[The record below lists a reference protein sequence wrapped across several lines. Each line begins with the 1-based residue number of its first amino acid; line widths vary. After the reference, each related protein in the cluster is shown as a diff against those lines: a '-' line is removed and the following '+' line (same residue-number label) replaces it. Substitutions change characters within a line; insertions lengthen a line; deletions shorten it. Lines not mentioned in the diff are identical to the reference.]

1 MYRLRNFLQSVNGL
15 SPDQVL
21 SDELFCAETDIK
33 MTFRTNQMRDSL
45 AAYTYT
51 LVQRGQLNL
60 LYNGRMLTLQRGDL
74 YIYSPGFQ
82 VTIVSGTEDY
92 HGICLMAD
100 EGLTLEMPTIRDII
114 RAAYLPVAEWG
125 QPVVRVPEPYFDRL
139 WHRMYEVMDYLYS
152 THRFRAEALRTLYT
166 LFVLDLT
173 DIQERA
179 VSSHRYGERTT
190 ELFISFMR
198 LLPKH
203 FVEHHDIGFY
213 AAELCITT
221 THLSRIV
228 RQITGHTVMDYI
240 NQMLLMEA
248 SWLLQT
254 TDLSLAA
261 VADRLCFA
269 DQSSFSKFFVR
280 MKGVPPKKFRM
291 ER

>member
-33 MTFRTNQMRDSL
+33 MTFRTNDMRDSL

-51 LVQRGQLNL
+51 LVQRGQLNF

-92 HGICLMAD
+92 HAICLMAD

-114 RAAYLPVAEWG
+114 RAAYLP
-125 QPVVRVPEPYFDRL
+125 
-139 WHRMYEVMDYLYS
+139 
-152 THRFRAEALRTLYT
+152 
-166 LFVLDLT
+166 
-173 DIQERA
+173 
-179 VSSHRYGERTT
+179 
-190 ELFISFMR
+190 
-198 LLPKH
+198 
-203 FVEHHDIGFY
+203 
-213 AAELCITT
+213 
-221 THLSRIV
+221 
-228 RQITGHTVMDYI
+228 
-240 NQMLLMEA
+240 
-248 SWLLQT
+248 
-254 TDLSLAA
+254 
-261 VADRLCFA
+261 DRLCFA